1 MPSAIAGHF
10 YIQGN
15 GMSDPVGG
23 GWQEAIVAGVATV
36 TTLLFA
42 VSKWFDF
49 KKNETTQVTILK
61 EQNMFLQA
69 RADKAEASRSEA
81 WDKLNRLIIE
91 QSEMKAQNATLL
103 EQVRQLREDNDEMR
117 AQLNELLRCNSGRA
131 NA

>member
-1 MPSAIAGHF
+1 MA
-10 YIQGN
+10 
-15 GMSDPVGG
+15 DPAGG

-61 EQNMFLQA
+61 EQNAFLQA

-91 QSEMKAQNATLL
+91 QSEMKAQNATLI
-103 EQVRQLREDNDEMR
+103 EQNRQLREDVEEMR
-117 AQLNELLRCNSGRA
+117 DQLTELLRQGNGRA
-131 NA
+131 NTQGVG